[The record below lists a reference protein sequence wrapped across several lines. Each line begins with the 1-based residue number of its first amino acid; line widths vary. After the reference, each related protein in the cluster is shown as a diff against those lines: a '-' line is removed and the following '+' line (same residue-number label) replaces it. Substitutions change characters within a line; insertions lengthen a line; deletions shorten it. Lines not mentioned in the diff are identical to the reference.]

1 MIKKSTQ
8 ICIIGGG
15 LAGTTLAWELHL
27 KSIGFQLIDLSK
39 PKATLKAA
47 GIFNPVVFKRLTKS
61 YMIDECL
68 PVAKEFY
75 QKIEKITNEVFFF
88 EKPLF
93 KTINNIGGQNQW
105 EARIGDS
112 NFADYL
118 KPISSE
124 KFEHLKNYQAWG
136 EVKQAGFVDT
146 KTYLNASQLFF
157 EKEGRFQQIEK
168 LSNYLMG
175 TDGWIVKNNGL
186 EINTQKIVFCE
197 GAYATENPLWN
208 FLPFRATKGET
219 LTIKTEAQIPDA
231 IFKKDF
237 FLLPI
242 GNKQYKVGATYQ
254 WDNLDWEPSDEGKL
268 TLIEKLE
275 EILDCP
281 YQIIEHT
288 AGIRP
293 NTNDRKP
300 FLGEHPINKQMF
312 VFNGLGSKGVVLAP
326 YFAKKV
332 CNQVLNNVDP
342 NKEFS
347 ILRFLNNE

>member
-8 ICIIGGG
+8 VSIIGGG
-15 LAGTTLAWELHL
+15 LAGTTLAWELYF
-27 KSIGFQLIDLSK
+27 KVVDFQLIDLNK

-75 QKIEKITNEVFFF
+75 QKIEKITTETFFF

-105 EARIGDS
+105 EAKIGDS

-118 KPISSE
+118 KPISSR
-124 KFEHLKNYQAWG
+124 KIKNLKNYQAWG

-146 KTYLNASQLFF
+146 KTYLGASQIFF
-157 EKEGRFQQIEK
+157 EKKGRFQQIEK
-168 LSNYLMG
+168 PSDYVID
-175 TDGWIVKNNGL
+175 TDGWMVKNQDL
-186 EINTQKIVFCE
+186 EIKTQKLVFCE
-197 GAYATENPLWN
+197 GYYATENPLWN
-208 FLPFRATKGET
+208 FLHFRPTKGET
-219 LTIKTEAQIPDA
+219 LTIKTVAQIPDA

-242 GNKQYKVGATYQ
+242 GNNHFKVGATYQ
-254 WDNLDWEPSDEGKL
+254 WDNLDWEPSDKGKL

-275 EILDCP
+275 EIIDCP
-281 YQIIEHT
+281 YQIIEHA

-300 FLGEHPINKQMF
+300 FLGVHPQNKGMF
-312 VFNGLGSKGVVLAP
+312 VFNGLGSKGVILAP
-326 YFAKKV
+326 YFAEKV
-332 CNQVLNNVDP
+332 CNQVLNNIEP
-342 NKEFS
+342 NNEFS
-347 ILRFLNNE
+347 INRFLNNE